1 MKKSRH
7 SIPAIR
13 HSIPAMIFHWGFL
26 IIFIYGVLKQVEDIN
41 QLSDISLL
49 KFEIIFAT
57 LMLILLIIR
66 YFYMSRTQVTSLPE
80 DTSMFQKRAAKVVH
94 LSLYIN
100 LAVIPIT
107 GLVIGI
113 LYWLGL
119 KSGIFIEFTVGLH
132 ELSISTMYWL
142 IAIHVSAAIFH
153 RFKNDGVWSSMVP
166 LLPEKKTSD

>member
-1 MKKSRH
+1 MKVKMEKSKH
-7 SIPAIR
+7 SIM
-13 HSIPAMIFHWGFL
+13 AMIFHLGFV
-26 IIFIYGVLKQVEDIN
+26 IIFIYGIVKQVEDIN
-41 QLSDISLL
+41 QLSDIALL
-49 KFEIIFAT
+49 KFEIIFAA

-66 YFYMSRTQVTSLPE
+66 YFYMSRTQITSLPE
-80 DTSMFQKRAAKVVH
+80 DTTIFQKRAAKIVH

-100 LAVIPIT
+100 LSIIPIT

-119 KSGIFIEFTVGLH
+119 KSGIFIELTVGLH
-132 ELSISTMYWL
+132 EISISTMYWL

-166 LLPEKKTSD
+166 LLTEKK

>member
-1 MKKSRH
+1 MKVKMEKSKH
-7 SIPAIR
+7 SIM
-13 HSIPAMIFHWGFL
+13 AMIFHWGFV
-26 IIFIYGVLKQVEDIN
+26 IIFIYGIVKQVEDIN
-41 QLSDISLL
+41 QLSDIALL
-49 KFEIIFAT
+49 KFEIIFAA

-66 YFYMSRTQVTSLPE
+66 YFYMSRTQITSLQE
-80 DTSMFQKRAAKVVH
+80 DTPIFQKRAAKIVH

-100 LAVIPIT
+100 LSIIPIT

-119 KSGIFIEFTVGLH
+119 KSGIFIELTVGLH
-132 ELSISTMYWL
+132 EISISTMYWL

-166 LLPEKKTSD
+166 LLTEKK

>member
-1 MKKSRH
+1 MKVKMEKSKH
-7 SIPAIR
+7 SIM
-13 HSIPAMIFHWGFL
+13 AMIFHWGFV
-26 IIFIYGVLKQVEDIN
+26 IIFIYGIVKQVEDIN
-41 QLSDISLL
+41 QLSDIALL
-49 KFEIIFAT
+49 KFEIIFAA

-66 YFYMSRTQVTSLPE
+66 YFYMSRTQITSLPD
-80 DTSMFQKRAAKVVH
+80 DTPIFQKRAAKIVH

-100 LAVIPIT
+100 LSIIPIT

-119 KSGIFIEFTVGLH
+119 KSGIFIELTVGLH
-132 ELSISTMYWL
+132 EISISTMYWL

-166 LLPEKKTSD
+166 LLTEKK

>member
-1 MKKSRH
+1 MEKSKY
-7 SIPAIR
+7 SIA
-13 HSIPAMIFHWGFL
+13 AMIFHWGFVF
-26 IIFIYGVLKQVEDIN
+26 IFIYGILKQVEDIN
-41 QLSDISLL
+41 QLSDIALL
-49 KFEIIFAT
+49 KFEIIFAA

-66 YFYMSRTQVTSLPE
+66 YFYMSRTQITSLPE
-80 DTSMFQKRAAKVVH
+80 DTPIFQKRAAKIVH

-100 LAVIPIT
+100 LSIIPIT

-119 KSGIFIEFTVGLH
+119 KSGIFIELTVGLH
-132 ELSISTMYWL
+132 EISISTMYWL

-166 LLPEKKTSD
+166 FLKEGK

>member
-1 MKKSRH
+1 MEKSKH
-7 SIPAIR
+7 SIT
-13 HSIPAMIFHWGFL
+13 AMIFHWGFVF
-26 IIFIYGVLKQVEDIN
+26 IFIYGILKQVEDIN

-49 KFEIIFAT
+49 KFEIIFAA

-80 DTSMFQKRAAKVVH
+80 DTSMFQKRVAKIVH

-100 LAVIPIT
+100 LSE
-107 GLVIGI
+107 L
-113 LYWLGL
+113 
-119 KSGIFIEFTVGLH
+119 TVGLH

-153 RFKNDGVWSSMVP
+153 RFRNDGVWSSMVP
-166 LLPEKKTSD
+166 FLKEGK

>member
-1 MKKSRH
+1 MQNKIEKSKYN
-7 SIPAIR
+7 IT
-13 HSIPAMIFHWGFL
+13 AMIFHWGL
-26 IIFIYGVLKQVEDIN
+26 VIIFIYGVIKQVEDIN

-49 KFEIIFAT
+49 KFEIIFAA
-57 LMLILLIIR
+57 LMLLLLVIR

-80 DTSMFQKRAAKVVH
+80 EASMFQKRAAKIVH
-94 LSLYIN
+94 LCLYIN
-100 LAVIPIT
+100 LAIIPIT

-119 KSGIFIEFTVGLH
+119 KSGIFIELTIGLH

-153 RFKNDGVWSSMVP
+153 RFRNDGVWSSMVP
-166 LLPEKKTSD
+166 FLKEGK

>member
-1 MKKSRH
+1 
-7 SIPAIR
+7 
-13 HSIPAMIFHWGFL
+13 MIFHLGFV
-26 IIFIYGVLKQVEDIN
+26 IIFMYGIFKQVGDIN

-49 KFEIIFAT
+49 KFEIIFAA

-66 YFYMSRTQVTSLPE
+66 YFCMTQTQVTSLPE
-80 DTSMFQKRAAKVVH
+80 DTSIFQKRAAKIVH

-119 KSGIFIEFTVGLH
+119 KSGIFIELIVGLH
-132 ELSISTMYWL
+132 EISISIIYLL

-166 LLPEKKTSD
+166 LLTEKK

>member
-1 MKKSRH
+1 MQKDMKKSRH
-7 SIPAIR
+7 SIPG
-13 HSIPAMIFHWGFL
+13 MIFHWGFL
-26 IIFIYGVLKQVEDIN
+26 IIFIYGILKQVEDIN

-66 YFYMSRTQVTSLPE
+66 YFYMSRTQVTSLPD

>member
-1 MKKSRH
+1 MLAVSNKRGGAVVACWAHNPEVGGSKPLSAMFFLLYSHQSH
-7 SIPAIR
+7 SLNIDAFR
-13 HSIPAMIFHWGFL
+13 
-26 IIFIYGVLKQVEDIN
+26 DC
-41 QLSDISLL
+41 
-49 KFEIIFAT
+49 
-57 LMLILLIIR
+57 

-153 RFKNDGVWSSMVP
+153 RFKNDGVWSSMG
-166 LLPEKKTSD
+166 

>member
-1 MKKSRH
+1 MKK
-7 SIPAIR
+7 IR

-26 IIFIYGVLKQVEDIN
+26 IIFIYGILKQVEDIN

-80 DTSMFQKRAAKVVH
+80 DTSIFQKRAAKVVH

>member
-1 MKKSRH
+1 MKKS
-7 SIPAIR
+7 R

-26 IIFIYGVLKQVEDIN
+26 IIFIYGILKQVEDIN

-66 YFYMSRTQVTSLPE
+66 YFYMSRTQVTSLPD

>member
-1 MKKSRH
+1 MDIDKINKKPKH
-7 SIPAIR
+7 SFTAKL
-13 HSIPAMIFHWGFL
+13 FHWGFV
-26 IIFIYGVLKQVEDIN
+26 IIFIYGISKQVDDIN
-41 QLSDISLL
+41 QLADISLL
-49 KFEIIFAT
+49 KSEIIFAA
-57 LMLILLIIR
+57 LMIFLLLIR
-66 YFYMSRTQVTSLPE
+66 YIYMSKTQVTSLPE
-80 DTSMFQKRAAKVVH
+80 DTSMFQKRAANVVH